1 MTFNMMLETSAP
13 QHIAGNLSLQHPGL
27 FSTMVEQAPIAISLT
42 DPDARILYAN
52 PAFCRQTGYSL
63 GELLNQNHRI
73 LASQQTPRSIYQEL
87 WQTLLQQMPWRGQLI
102 NRRRDGSLYLAEVDI
117 TPVVNKQGELEHYLA
132 MQRDISASYALEQ
145 RLRNHTTMSEAVL
158 NNIPAAVVVVNEQD
172 QVVMDNLAYKTFCAD
187 CGGKELLTELDFSRR
202 KSDLYAGQILPVVLR
217 GAVRWLSVTCWT
229 LPGVSEEAS
238 RYFIDTALPRTLV
251 VITDCTQQQQQAEQ
265 GRLDRLKQE
274 MTTGKLLAAI
284 RESLDA
290 ALVQLNCPINMLA
303 AARRLNGEDN
313 HNVALDAAWR
323 EGEEAL
329 ARLQRCRPSLDL
341 EESAL

>member
-13 QHIAGNLSLQHPGL
+13 QELAGNLSLQHPGL

-63 GELLNQNHRI
+63 AELLNQNHRI

-87 WQTLLQQMPWRGQLI
+87 WQTLLQHMPWRGQLI

-117 TPVVNKQGELEHYLA
+117 TPVINKHGELEHYLA

-172 QVVMDNLAYKTFCAD
+172 QVVLDNLAYKTFCAD
-187 CGGKELLTELDFSRR
+187 CGGKELLTELIS
-202 KSDLYAGQILPVVLR
+202 P
-217 GAVRWLSVTCWT
+217 GAKAISM
-229 LPGVSEEAS
+229 PGK
-238 RYFIDTALPRTLV
+238 YCL
-251 VITDCTQQQQQAEQ
+251 
-265 GRLDRLKQE
+265 
-274 MTTGKLLAAI
+274 
-284 RESLDA
+284 
-290 ALVQLNCPINMLA
+290 
-303 AARRLNGEDN
+303 
-313 HNVALDAAWR
+313 
-323 EGEEAL
+323 
-329 ARLQRCRPSLDL
+329 
-341 EESAL
+341 

>member
-1 MTFNMMLETSAP
+1 
-13 QHIAGNLSLQHPGL
+13 
-27 FSTMVEQAPIAISLT
+27 
-42 DPDARILYAN
+42 
-52 PAFCRQTGYSL
+52 
-63 GELLNQNHRI
+63 
-73 LASQQTPRSIYQEL
+73 
-87 WQTLLQQMPWRGQLI
+87 
-102 NRRRDGSLYLAEVDI
+102 
-117 TPVVNKQGELEHYLA
+117 
-132 MQRDISASYALEQ
+132 
-145 RLRNHTTMSEAVL
+145 
-158 NNIPAAVVVVNEQD
+158 
-172 QVVMDNLAYKTFCAD
+172 
-187 CGGKELLTELDFSRR
+187 
-202 KSDLYAGQILPVVLR
+202 
-217 GAVRWLSVTCWT
+217 VRWLSVTCWP

-341 EESAL
+341 EECGCGPCNRCLTTCARFTIPVLTMAKICTWKWPLRI